1 MNGSIRS
8 RGKGTW
14 ELTVDLGRDANGKRR
29 RKFVNVKGTKSKA
42 QQKLRELLSLDD
54 KGIPVD
60 TRKMTLNQ
68 WLAKWLSDYVAPNV
82 RQKSQERYEGLIR
95 NHIVPSLG
103 NIELTKVT
111 PSDIQALEARM
122 LANRMAPKG
131 GRECT

>member
-1 MNGSIRS
+1 MNVSIRS

-14 ELTVDLGRDANGKRR
+14 ELTVDLGRDANGQRR

-54 KGIPVD
+54 KGIPID
-60 TRKMTLNQ
+60 TQKMTLNQ
-68 WLAKWLSDYVAPNV
+68 WLAKWLSDYVAPKL

-103 NIELTKVT
+103 NNELTNVT
-111 PSDIQALEARM
+111 PSDSRRWRPGCLQTGWPPR
-122 LANRMAPKG
+122 G
-131 GRECT
+131 